1 MVLTTRDATTP
12 TPASYRLRRE
22 GKGESWVCSSFSEK
36 VPRRLPPGSPPALP
50 SLPLADKA
58 EQCLPAG
65 LGLVLGEM
73 PLERFQ
79 KCSLWQLRHLTLLL
93 SLWVGE
99 GGD

>member
-1 MVLTTRDATTP
+1 M
-12 TPASYRLRRE
+12 
-22 GKGESWVCSSFSEK
+22 CSSSSEK

-58 EQCLPAG
+58 EQPPASRPG
-65 LGLVLGEM
+65 LSLGGM
-73 PLERFQ
+73 PLEGFQ

-99 GGD
+99 GGDRVGSSVF